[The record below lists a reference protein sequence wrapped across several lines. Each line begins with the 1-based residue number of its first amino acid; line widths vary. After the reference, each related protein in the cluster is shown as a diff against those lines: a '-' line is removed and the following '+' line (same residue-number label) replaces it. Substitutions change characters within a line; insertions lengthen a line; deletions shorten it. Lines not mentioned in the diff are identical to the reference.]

1 MRASRVLAT
10 LDGQH
15 TYNLDS
21 VNPGPK
27 ATTIFEGGSDE
38 AARLFPQQRVL
49 SRPNRLE
56 FKGPKR
62 GALAPPSAQRR
73 TARSGLSRDQPAG
86 AGADAAGRR
95 RCHYPVAGDHRMAGR
110 NSPRAAA
117 AAERFPAARPRP
129 RLCDGVGLRYPPGPE
144 PQGAGAAAAVRIGG
158 TTGDGLG
165 GMGQPRGPRGLRN
178 IDRG

>member
-21 VNPGPK
+21 VNPGWK

-49 SRPNRLE
+49 PRPNRLE
-56 FKGPKR
+56 FKGSKR
-62 GALAPPSAQRR
+62 GALAAPPAQGR
-73 TARSGLSRDQPAG
+73 TARSRLSRDQSAG
-86 AGADAAGRR
+86 AGADAAGRQR
-95 RCHYPVAGDHRMAGR
+95 RHYPVAGHHRMAGR

-117 AAERFPAARPRP
+117 AAERSIAPRPRP
-129 RLCDGVGLRYPPGPE
+129 RLCDGPGLRPPPGPE
-144 PQGAGAAAAVRIGG
+144 PQGAGAAAAAWIGG

-165 GMGQPRGPRGLRN
+165 RMGQPRGP
-178 IDRG
+178 